1 MKRLTFIVKEN
12 RFLNI
17 LSLLNYFFIVFQYLN
32 RLSRNNKLLVK
43 FMICLLLFRKYI
55 PPWPLKSGQKYII
68 YFFDFKIHLL
78 VLHFY
83 PLLQMPILLKNIKK
97 LFPCTG
103 WISNHRSSPT
113 SEAPKFLFFQ
123 YCLYPMNLPVKGKL
137 IKKGGILSGFLHIF
151 FPAVR
156 GIHLGSNQT
165 PWTSVPSISIAD
177 QR

>member
-1 MKRLTFIVKEN
+1 MSIIKRSELNGCNLVLRLYKLDSSRLVQNLVINHYKMHYWHTSSHFISFTIEDVLREGWRRLTFIIKEN

-97 LFPCTG
+97 AF
-103 WISNHRSSPT
+103 
-113 SEAPKFLFFQ
+113 FLVQ
-123 YCLYPMNLPVKGKL
+123 
-137 IKKGGILSGFLHIF
+137 
-151 FPAVR
+151 
-156 GIHLGSNQT
+156 
-165 PWTSVPSISIAD
+165 D
-177 QR
+177 E

>member
-1 MKRLTFIVKEN
+1 MSIIKRSELNSCNLVLRLYKLDSSRLVQNLVINHYKMHYWHTSSHFISFTIEDVLREGWRWLTFIVKEN

-55 PPWPLKSGQKYII
+55 PPWPLKPWQKYII

-83 PLLQMPILLKNIKK
+83 PLLQMPILLKNIKIA
-97 LFPCTG
+97 F
-103 WISNHRSSPT
+103 
-113 SEAPKFLFFQ
+113 FLVQ
-123 YCLYPMNLPVKGKL
+123 
-137 IKKGGILSGFLHIF
+137 
-151 FPAVR
+151 
-156 GIHLGSNQT
+156 
-165 PWTSVPSISIAD
+165 D
-177 QR
+177 E